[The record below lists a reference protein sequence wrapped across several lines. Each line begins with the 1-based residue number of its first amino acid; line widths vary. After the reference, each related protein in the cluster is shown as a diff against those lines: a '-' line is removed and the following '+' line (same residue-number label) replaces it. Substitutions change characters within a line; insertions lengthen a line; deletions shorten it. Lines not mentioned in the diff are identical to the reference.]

1 VSGEDA
7 EDSASSSRPA
17 RDKEPVATTKF
28 VLKHQQVEVDYT
40 LSVTPTLVYQD
51 GSSTKTF
58 TGSEILTDHTGLGT
72 LVSVALVLTIDVGG
86 ERFGVFLPQL
96 DLTPG
101 QSVDFRT
108 VGVYESFSGPD
119 SFPHRD
125 PSWRCIELNGTAQ
138 GV

>member
-1 VSGEDA
+1 
-7 EDSASSSRPA
+7 
-17 RDKEPVATTKF
+17 VATTKF

-40 LSVTPTLVYQD
+40 LSATPTLVYQD

-58 TGSEILTDHTGLGT
+58 TGSEILTDQTGLGT
-72 LVSVALVLTIDVGG
+72 LISVALVLTIDVGG

-101 QSVDFRT
+101 QSADFRT
-108 VGVYESFSGPD
+108 VGVYERFSGPD

-125 PSWRCIELNGTAQ
+125 PSWRCIELHGTAQ